1 MSYSAQGNMFTGLPT
16 VVKNLLIINVLV
28 FLFTWVNRQAHIIG
42 DVETLF
48 GFSPHWEGLSV
59 DQRAIVMVALAARIA
74 RDRQGDVLPIPSTAL
89 IARGT
94 KR

>member
-1 MSYSAQGNMFTGLPT
+1 MHVAESSHDFRLKLGPDL
-16 VVKNLLIINVLV
+16 
-28 FLFTWVNRQAHIIG
+28 

-48 GFSPHWEGLSV
+48 GFSPHWDGLNA
-59 DQRAIVMVALAARIA
+59 DQRTQVMTALAARIA

-94 KR
+94 RR